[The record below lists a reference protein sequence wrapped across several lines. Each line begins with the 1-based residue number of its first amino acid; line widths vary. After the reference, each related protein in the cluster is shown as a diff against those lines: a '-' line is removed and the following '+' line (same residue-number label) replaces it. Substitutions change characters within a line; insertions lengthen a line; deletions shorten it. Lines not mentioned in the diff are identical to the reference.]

1 MVTAP
6 GSNSDP
12 GPSANVGIWDAAESR
27 SHAGAGCGSRSMGG
41 CWPRITR
48 VQSPHGHG
56 SSAASVAP
64 SRLRDVLAGS
74 KYGVAGQRGSPAV
87 AGQDPLPQLIGGHPS
102 GRYLGERRQV
112 LRTWLQALGPHRCQ
126 RRRDRVLP
134 LGRLLQRFVLL
145 TDTSTPSVLRWAP
158 KPAATQPTPVAVLLL
173 NPVVRVCASRMG
185 SEENQIVCGG

>member
-1 MVTAP
+1 VRTSASGTLRVPEPCRGGLRFAFHGRVPAEDYQGPVT
-6 GSNSDP
+6 
-12 GPSANVGIWDAAESR
+12 
-27 SHAGAGCGSRSMGG
+27 
-41 CWPRITR
+41 
-48 VQSPHGHG
+48 HGHG

-64 SRLRDVLAGS
+64 SRLRGAPLVGS
-74 KYGVAGQRGSPAV
+74 KYGVAGQRGSPAI